1 MSNKSSGKEK
11 GKLLYFEN
19 SESKVIHADD
29 KLFCKFYG
37 VKNGVSNKVTIESG
51 KTGGEYTLSVKT
63 GTNAPKVTKHNKKE
77 ILAFLKTDPN
87 LAFMTDYIS
96 KTSSLT
102 RKRGSNKASKKG
114 SMKGS
119 KKGSKKTKKV
129 SRKKGSKAS
138 KKGSKKA
145 SKKGSKK

>member
-51 KTGGEYTLSVKT
+51 KTGGEYTLSVKS

-102 RKRGSNKASKKG
+102 RR
-114 SMKGS
+114 
-119 KKGSKKTKKV
+119 
-129 SRKKGSKAS
+129 
-138 KKGSKKA
+138 KGSKKA
-145 SKKGSKK
+145 SKKGSKKGSKKTRKVSRNKGSKTASKKSSKK